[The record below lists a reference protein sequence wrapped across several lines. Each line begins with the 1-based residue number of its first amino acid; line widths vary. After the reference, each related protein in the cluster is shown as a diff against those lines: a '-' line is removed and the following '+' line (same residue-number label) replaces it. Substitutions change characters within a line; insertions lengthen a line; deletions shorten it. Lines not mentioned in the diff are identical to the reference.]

1 MPEPTP
7 CNAAIGP
14 RSSFIEVTM
23 ARIGLFFA
31 SSTGNTRRIAKA
43 IKKRFDDDTMADA
56 LNVNKATP
64 ELFAGYSHLI
74 LGTSTLGGGQLPG
87 LSTDCMGGGWEEFL
101 PKIEHLDF
109 SGKTIA
115 LFGLGDQN
123 KYPDEFVD
131 AMGILY
137 QFFTVRGARSV
148 GAWPSDDY
156 DFISSKALLDGDF
169 VGLALDQENQ
179 KLLTD
184 ARVDAWLKLIAA
196 EYGLSV

>member
-1 MPEPTP
+1 MPK
-7 CNAAIGP
+7 
-14 RSSFIEVTM
+14 V
-23 ARIGLFFA
+23 GLFFA

-64 ELFAGYSHLI
+64 ELFAGYSRLI
-74 LGTSTLGGGQLPG
+74 LGTSTLGGGALPG

-101 PKIEHLDF
+101 PQLEHMDF

-115 LFGLGDQN
+115 LFGLGDQC
-123 KYPDEFVD
+123 KYAEEFVD

-137 QFFTVRGARSV
+137 RFFRARGATFAGRWPADGYEFIAS
-148 GAWPSDDY
+148 GALVDDE
-156 DFISSKALLDGDF
+156 F

-179 KLLTD
+179 KLMTD
-184 ARVDAWLKLIAA
+184 ARLDAWLRQVAPAL
-196 EYGLSV
+196 GLPLPS

>member
-1 MPEPTP
+1 
-7 CNAAIGP
+7 
-14 RSSFIEVTM
+14 M

-64 ELFAGYSHLI
+64 ELFASYSHLI

-115 LFGLGDQN
+115 LFGLGNQD

-137 QFFTVRGARSV
+137 AFFKARGAGFA

-156 DFISSKALLDGDF
+156 DFVASKALVDGDF

-184 ARVDAWLKLIAA
+184 ARVAAWLKLIAG
-196 EYGLSV
+196 EYGLSA

>member
-1 MPEPTP
+1 
-7 CNAAIGP
+7 
-14 RSSFIEVTM
+14 M
-23 ARIGLFFA
+23 ARIGLFFS

-43 IKKRFDDDTMADA
+43 IKKRFDDETMADA

-64 ELFAGYSHLI
+64 ELFASYTHLI
-74 LGTSTLGGGQLPG
+74 LGSSTLGAGALPG

-101 PKIEHLDF
+101 PRIEHLDF

-115 LFGLGDQN
+115 LFGLGNQD

-131 AMGILY
+131 AIGILY
-137 QFFTVRGARSV
+137 EFFKARGAKIV
-148 GAWPSDDY
+148 GSWPADDY
-156 DFISSKALLDGDF
+156 DFIASKALVDDEF

-184 ARVDAWLKLIAA
+184 ARVEAWLKLIAT
-196 EYGLSV
+196 EFGGYQSGH

>member
-1 MPEPTP
+1 
-7 CNAAIGP
+7 
-14 RSSFIEVTM
+14 M

-43 IKKRFDDDTMADA
+43 IRKRFDGDTMADA

-64 ELFAGYSHLI
+64 ELFASYDYLI
-74 LGTSTLGGGQLPG
+74 LGTSTLGAGALPG

-101 PKIEHLDF
+101 PRIEHLDF

-115 LFGLGDQN
+115 LFGLGNQD
-123 KYPDEFVD
+123 KYPDEFQD

-137 QFFTVRGARSV
+137 EFFKARGARFA
-148 GAWPSDDY
+148 GTWPCEDY
-156 DFISSKALLDGDF
+156 DFIASKALVDDEF

-179 KLLTD
+179 KMLTD
-184 ARVDAWLKLIAA
+184 ARVEAWLTLIASKF
-196 EYGLSV
+196 GLPL

>member
-1 MPEPTP
+1 
-7 CNAAIGP
+7 
-14 RSSFIEVTM
+14 M

-43 IKKRFDDDTMADA
+43 IKKRFDDETMADA

-64 ELFAGYSHLI
+64 EQFASYSHLI
-74 LGTSTLGGGQLPG
+74 LGTSTLGAGALPG
-87 LSTDCMGGGWEEFL
+87 LSSDCMGGGWEEFL
-101 PKIEHLDF
+101 PQIEHLDF
-109 SGKTIA
+109 GGKTIA
-115 LFGLGDQN
+115 LFGLGNQD

-137 QFFTVRGARSV
+137 EFFKARGAKFV
-148 GAWPSDDY
+148 GAWPADDY
-156 DFISSKALLDGDF
+156 DFIASKAWVNDEF

-184 ARVDAWLKLIAA
+184 ARLGQWLKLIAG
-196 EYGLSV
+196 EFRLSV